1 MSGILMTKVSTPFI
15 GWAASLLGIVM
26 DAIYNFLSNTFGIK
40 DLGVCIILL
49 TIVIYT
55 CMIPLTIKQQKF
67 SKLSAAMNPE
77 IQKVQNKYKNKKDQ
91 ASLQK
96 QQEETQAIYKKYG
109 VSPMGGCANMLIQ
122 MPFLFG
128 MFYVI
133 RSIPAYVN
141 NVKEVYL
148 PLIKGITATEGWQ
161 PIMESIGVAKP
172 ILINPEK
179 FDYTQTNTLVD
190 VLYKFQGTTWETLMD
205 KFPHLES
212 TIEAT
217 MTEVNSISNFFGINI
232 AEAPLSLITS
242 GFKTGAI
249 ALAIA
254 ALCIPL
260 LAGLTQY
267 ISAQLT
273 TASTSS
279 NQNDQ
284 MSQTMKQMNI
294 TMPIMSALMCFTM
307 PSGLGIYW
315 IVSAVVRT
323 IQQVFINMYFSKISL
338 DDIVKKNMEKAE
350 KQREKELK
358 AAIPTS
364 TKKVKTTVNDK
375 EVEEKLAARRSK
387 GGKAG
392 SLASKAN
399 MVDRLNDKNK

>member
-26 DAIYNFLSNTFGIK
+26 DYIYNFMNSTFGIK

-49 TIVIYT
+49 TVVIYT

-77 IQKVQNKYKNKKDQ
+77 IQKVQAKYKNKKDEV
-91 ASLQK
+91 SLRK
-96 QQEETQAIYKKYG
+96 QNEETQAIYKKYG

-133 RSIPAYVN
+133 RSIPAYVS

-172 ILINPEK
+172 ILMNPEK

-190 VLYKFQGTTWETLMD
+190 VLYKFQGTTWETLVD

-217 MTEVNSISNFFGINI
+217 MNEINSISNFFGINI
-232 AEAPLSLITS
+232 AEAPLTLIQS

-249 ALAIA
+249 ALAVA

-273 TASTSS
+273 TAST

-323 IQQVFINMYFSKISL
+323 VQQVFINIYFSRISL
-338 DDIVKKNMEKAE
+338 DDIVKKNMEKAA

-358 AAIPTS
+358 AAIPTA
-364 TKKVKTTVNDK
+364 TKKVKTTVNEK
-375 EVEEKLAARRSK
+375 EVEAKLAARNKNS
-387 GGKAG
+387 GKAG

-399 MVDRLNDKNK
+399 MVNKYNEKKK